1 MATIAKSRPNLKLEM
16 IVENVFS
23 ASDLLR
29 PIHSHGW
36 GY

>member
-1 MATIAKSRPNLKLEM
+1 MATIAVSRPNLKIEM

-23 ASDLLR
+23 ALDPLCL
-29 PIHSHGW
+29 IHSHGW